1 MDAVLS
7 LREVSLSFL
16 RGRRHVVRV
25 LDDVSLDVFAG
36 ELVAVFAQQAQGKT
50 TLLRVA
56 AGAEVPQRGRVM
68 FAGGDLHGV
77 PDRHWS
83 GLLSREIGWIE
94 RRRPDLDLAV
104 VDLVALPL
112 LDRHGRR
119 RAYALATE
127 VLGRV
132 GLVECEAQ
140 HWDTLADWERALM
153 TLAVGL
159 VRRPRLLLADDL
171 MAGLGIDATE
181 ELGRLLRD
189 VAQEQQ
195 FAVLM
200 SVSDLHAT
208 TWCDRVATLAGGRLI
223 VAPPMPRDENV
234 IEFPGEAP
242 RRAS

>member
-1 MDAVLS
+1 MEALLS
-7 LREVSLSFL
+7 LRGVSLSFL

-25 LDDVSLDVFAG
+25 MEDISVDVFAG
-36 ELVAVFAQQAQGKT
+36 ELVAVFAPPAQGKT

-56 AGAEVPQRGRVM
+56 AGAETPQRGCVL
-68 FAGGDLHGV
+68 FGGRDLHGL

-83 GLLSREIGWIE
+83 DLLLHEIGWIE
-94 RRRPDLDLAV
+94 RRRPHLDLAV

-112 LDRHGRR
+112 LDRHDRR
-119 RAYALATE
+119 RAYALARE
-127 VLGRV
+127 VIERV
-132 GLVECEAQ
+132 GLRECEAQ
-140 HWDTLADWERALM
+140 HWDMLADWERALM

-159 VRRPRLLLADDL
+159 ARGPRLLVADDL
-171 MAGLGIDATE
+171 MTGLGIGATE
-181 ELGRLLRD
+181 ELGRMLRE
-189 VAQEQQ
+189 VAHEQQ

-223 VAPPMPRDENV
+223 VAPPTPPEENV